1 MLSWIKNNQNWW
13 KKNSWYFAVSLL
25 PCHSARNR
33 RRRLRIH
40 VRVINHSAPGEGG
53 RRRRWVSVGKII
65 FHHLLSTLKGSFST
79 ERSLSFAY
87 WNNGFCNSGQAL
99 RAEWQEGGVWVED
112 ESSSIKCAATN
123 FKNELTLFFLK
134 DINQLKPT
142 YIASIQNW
150 CTQHQLN
157 KSTRH
162 QISFRL
168 IFLVRKLSL
177 FAVCLPP
184 CHSARSRRRSRRIH
198 DQKLNLSYK
207 LLFRWICFF
216 DIGANRP

>member
-1 MLSWIKNNQNWW
+1 MHTASTQSIITASDFLSVGYSDLKTFTFRITA
-13 KKNSWYFAVSLL
+13 FILL
-25 PCHSARNR
+25 FCHSARNR

-123 FKNELTLFFLK
+123 FKNKLTLFFLK
-134 DINQLKPT
+134 DMNQLKTNLHSINPNPIDT
-142 YIASIQNW
+142 SINNQQENLHSITNSQSIIPKPIGTGSIQNR
-150 CTQHQLN
+150 CRQHQPN
-157 KSTRH
+157 
-162 QISFRL
+162 
-168 IFLVRKLSL
+168 
-177 FAVCLPP
+177 
-184 CHSARSRRRSRRIH
+184 
-198 DQKLNLSYK
+198 
-207 LLFRWICFF
+207 
-216 DIGANRP
+216 